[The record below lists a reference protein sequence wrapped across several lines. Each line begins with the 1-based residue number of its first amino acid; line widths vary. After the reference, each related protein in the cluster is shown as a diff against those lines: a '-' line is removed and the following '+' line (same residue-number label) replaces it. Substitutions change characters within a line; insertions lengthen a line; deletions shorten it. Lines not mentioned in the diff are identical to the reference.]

1 MLRTLKILL
10 ILFFYSFTMS
20 SQGQDEYVVA
30 DSVVFELD
38 EKQCNGFASIAAKKC
53 DKLASKV
60 RKTTYAAL
68 SKFQKA
74 EDKLLN
80 SICGINERHAESLL
94 RTSLYSFRRMEEQ
107 IQRKSNEPLKSY
119 LPELDSLSIVT
130 KYLEQFP
137 PQIPMKNE
145 GIKMQPDSEDTKCNC
160 NGLAQLRTSQ
170 ENLNK
175 ELKRAETVSA
185 YIKERT
191 AYLDKIAG
199 KYPQLQAMMPSLH
212 KIDYY
217 LGAQT
222 REYFSLFADR
232 SNPEKLLM
240 SALKK
245 APGFGDFANVEGA
258 LAGLNSSPASSG
270 SGQSMEE
277 AMAQITEAAKA
288 QGKDVQSVL
297 NSSNLWK
304 DGQEKIREEV
314 GQEHAII
321 NDVTTSVENGVQMIE
336 TAADSLNRIADSKKD
351 SLYADDNKSKKK
363 DWKPNP
369 LKTKRFIDRLSY
381 GANLQ
386 ANPHTTF
393 FPTSGVLA
401 AQLSYQI
408 TTKMN
413 LGFGA
418 SYLVGFQ
425 KPSSAPEGQRIS
437 FMSSNGFNLR
447 GYYDY
452 NIYRRFFLQ
461 TNFEQNYRKLA
472 LTHTS
477 DIALSRELINNTSLL
492 AGLKLK
498 TPSTKTTQKTME
510 ILYDFLHERT
520 GQPGLVV
527 RVGVEFLPRH
537 GVRK

>member
-1 MLRTLKILL
+1 MLRTSKILC
-10 ILFFYSFTMS
+10 ILLFYSFTNFS
-20 SQGQDEYVVA
+20 LGQDEYVGS
-30 DSVVFELD
+30 DSAVFELN
-38 EKQCNGFASIAAKKC
+38 EKQCNSFTSRAAKKC

-60 RKTTYAAL
+60 RKTTDAAI
-68 SKFQKA
+68 SKFQQA
-74 EDKLLN
+74 EDKLLH
-80 SICGINERHAESLL
+80 SICSIDERHAESLL
-94 RTSLYSFRRMEEQ
+94 RTSLYSYRRMEEQ

-119 LPELDSLSIVT
+119 FPELDTLNIAT
-130 KYLEQFP
+130 KYIEQF
-137 PQIPMKNE
+137 QTKKQNN
-145 GIKMQPDSEDTKCNC
+145 KYSSEKGSKSQSSGCDC
-160 NGLAQLRTSQ
+160 NGLARLRTSQ
-170 ENLNK
+170 ENLKK
-175 ELKRAETVSA
+175 ELKRAETASA

-245 APGFGDFANVEGA
+245 APGFGEFANAHGT
-258 LAGLNSSPASSG
+258 LAGLNSSRASAG

-297 NSSNLWK
+297 NPSNLWK
-304 DGQEKIREEV
+304 DGQQKIREEV
-314 GQEHAII
+314 GQEHAVISDI
-321 NDVTTSVENGVQMIE
+321 TTSVENSVQVIE

-351 SLYADDNKSKKK
+351 SLYADDNQSKKK

-393 FPTSGVLA
+393 FPTSGVFA
-401 AQLSYQI
+401 AQVSYQI
-408 TTKMN
+408 ATKMN
-413 LGFGA
+413 MGFGA

-425 KPSSAPEGQRIS
+425 KPSAASEGQRIP
-437 FMSSNGFNLR
+437 FVSSNGFNLR
-447 GYYDY
+447 SYYDY

-461 TNFEQNYRKLA
+461 ANCEQNYRKLA
-472 LTHTS
+472 LTNTS
-477 DIALSRELINNTSLL
+477 DIFESRELIKNTSLL

-520 GQPGLVV
+520 GQPALVV

-537 GVRK
+537 GFRK

>member
-10 ILFFYSFTMS
+10 ILCFYSFVIS
-20 SQGQDEYVVA
+20 SRGQDEYVVA
-30 DSVVFELD
+30 DSAVFELD
-38 EKQCNGFASIAAKKC
+38 EKQCNGFASRASKKC

-60 RKTTYAAL
+60 RKTTDAAL

-80 SICGINERHAESLL
+80 SICDINERHAESLL

-119 LPELDSLSIVT
+119 LPELDSLSIAA
-130 KYLEQFP
+130 KYMEQFP
-137 PQIPMKNE
+137 PQIPKKKE
-145 GIKMQPDSEDTKCNC
+145 GIKMQTDSENTKCNC

-170 ENLNK
+170 ENLKK
-175 ELKRAETVSA
+175 ELKRAETVST

-222 REYFSLFADR
+222 KEYFSLFADR

-240 SALKK
+240 VALKK
-245 APGFGDFANVEGA
+245 APGFDQFANAQGILSE
-258 LAGLNSSPASSG
+258 LNTSTASAG
-270 SGQSMEE
+270 SGQTMEE
-277 AMAQITEAAKA
+277 AMAQITGAAKA
-288 QGKDVQSVL
+288 QGKDVERLL
-297 NSSNLWK
+297 NPTSLWK
-304 DGQEKIREEV
+304 EGEQKIREEV

-321 NDVTTSVENGVQMIE
+321 NDVTTSIKNDQPVLES
-336 TAADSLNRIADSKKD
+336 ASDSLSKLADVKND
-351 SLYADDNKSKKK
+351 SLCFDDYRRKKK

-369 LKTKRFIDRLSY
+369 LKTKRFADRLAY

-401 AQLSYQI
+401 AQVSYQI
-408 TTKMN
+408 TTRMN

-425 KPSSAPEGQRIS
+425 KPSSAPEGQRIP

-472 LTHTS
+472 LNNTP
-477 DIALSRELINNTSLL
+477 DIAPSRELIKNTSLL

-498 TPSTKTTQKTME
+498 TPSTRTTQKTME

-520 GQPGLVV
+520 GQPALVV